1 MKWSKQ
7 GKLSIY
13 GVALVGWPREVEY
26 KNPSRMSSSETSKIL
41 SLLRQGTLRFTSLQN
56 QARILSRED
65 AVEMARSDARLSSSE
80 STTRRTK
87 GNEADTDISWA
98 YNEAD
103 ADIDLEA
110 SDNGGLG

>member
-1 MKWSKQ
+1 
-7 GKLSIY
+7 
-13 GVALVGWPREVEY
+13 
-26 KNPSRMSSSETSKIL
+26 MSSSETSKIL
-41 SLLRQGTLRFTSLQN
+41 SLLRQGTLRFTSLQK
-56 QARILSRED
+56 QHRILSRED
-65 AVEMARSDARLSSSE
+65 AVKTARSQDAGPSSSE

>member
-13 GVALVGWPREVEY
+13 GVSLVGWPREVEY

-41 SLLRQGTLRFTSLQN
+41 SLLRKGTLRFTSLQK
-56 QARILSRED
+56 QPRILSRED
-65 AVEMARSDARLSSSE
+65 AVETARSDAGPSSSE

-87 GNEADTDISWA
+87 GSEADIDISWA